1 MIYIKFQ
8 DLSEEK
14 QEELLQV
21 SREHVTH
28 IYGESIQKYVD
39 ETGADYDSLIDEE
52 MIKNLYTNHFVFNIY
67 FPNDNFKTPLNFR
80 GVFLCN

>member
-8 DLSEEK
+8 DLSVEK

-21 SREHVTH
+21 SREHVTYL
-28 IYGESIQKYVD
+28 YGDSIKKYVD

-52 MIKNLYTNHFVFNIY
+52 MIKNLYTCNFVFNI
-67 FPNDNFKTPLNFR
+67 
-80 GVFLCN
+80 

>member
-28 IYGESIQKYVD
+28 LFGESIKEYVK
-39 ETGADYDSLIDEE
+39 ETGADYEKLIDEE
-52 MIKNLYTNHFVFNIY
+52 MIKNLYSYSYVFNI
-67 FPNDNFKTPLNFR
+67 
-80 GVFLCN
+80 

>member
-1 MIYIKFQ
+1 MIHIKFQ

-21 SREHVTH
+21 SRQHVTH

-52 MIKNLYTNHFVFNIY
+52 MIKNLYTYNFVFNI
-67 FPNDNFKTPLNFR
+67 
-80 GVFLCN
+80 

>member
-28 IYGESIQKYVD
+28 LYGESI
-39 ETGADYDSLIDEE
+39 
-52 MIKNLYTNHFVFNIY
+52 N
-67 FPNDNFKTPLNFR
+67 
-80 GVFLCN
+80 

>member
-52 MIKNLYTNHFVFNIY
+52 MIKNLYTNHFVFNI
-67 FPNDNFKTPLNFR
+67 
-80 GVFLCN
+80 

>member
-28 IYGESIQKYVD
+28 LYGESIKKYVE
-39 ETGADYDSLIDEE
+39 ETGADYENLIDEE
-52 MIKNLYTNHFVFNIY
+52 MIKNL
-67 FPNDNFKTPLNFR
+67 
-80 GVFLCN
+80 